1 MHQNVVRL
9 FLVLLFV
16 PVSLNAQ
23 SLNAQG
29 GSRQNGNANRGLN
42 GAQQTAQT
50 PEMSRSS
57 RPLTPAEYAEMQRRY
72 QPQVPEGFPLSKE
85 HQEYLAKVLDYWQ
98 HKSSTIKRSTAS
110 FRSWEYDPQLCQFR
124 DPKTNKLVA
133 HKIQDGKIRFANP
146 DKGQY
151 EVEQMWVFEPKKD
164 ANGQLQP
171 AYNASQSK
179 SGLEKWICDG
189 KSIYEYDFQ
198 DSRLYETEIPAQ
210 LRGNEIVNS
219 PLPFFLFGAKKELML
234 NRYWLR
240 PVTPR
245 SAKNEIWLEAYPKTL
260 TDARNYKKL
269 EIILSTE
276 DWLPRSLHIY
286 SPNYDIAK
294 NPQSRA
300 YEFRDRRMNGQ
311 LTAIQDFFKV
321 FVRPQKPLGWTWVKR
336 DVVPET
342 AKQPNVPFKK

>member
-1 MHQNVVRL
+1 MHRFL
-9 FLVLLFV
+9 MRFLLVLLLV
-16 PVSLNAQ
+16 PASQVYSQATNP
-23 SLNAQG
+23 QG
-29 GSRQNGNANRGLN
+29 NGSGAVRQGSAANQLKPAG
-42 GAQQTAQT
+42 
-50 PEMSRSS
+50 
-57 RPLTPAEYAEMQRRY
+57 RPLTPEEYAEIQRRY
-72 QPQVPEGFPLSKE
+72 QPQVPKGFPIPEE
-85 HQEYLAKVLDYWQ
+85 HQAYLEKVLDYWQ
-98 HKSSTIKRSTAS
+98 HKSATIKRSTAS

-133 HKIQDGKIRFANP
+133 HKIQDGKIRFATP

-151 EVEQMWVFEPKKD
+151 EVDKMWIFEPQKD

-171 AYNASQSK
+171 SYKESTSK
-179 SGLEKWICDG
+179 SVHEKWICDG
-189 KSIYEYDFQ
+189 KSIYEYDFEN
-198 DSRLYETEIPAQ
+198 SKLYETEIPSE

-219 PLPFFLFGAKKELML
+219 PLPFFLFGAQKDLML
-234 NRYWLR
+234 KRYWLR

-286 SPNYDIAK
+286 APNYDIAK

-300 YEFRDRRMNGQ
+300 YEFKDRRMNGQ

-321 FVRPQKPLGWTWVKR
+321 FVKPQKPLGWSWVKR

-342 AKQPNVPFKK
+342 AKQPNTPIRK